1 MCIQWK
7 NDNGERQQRKRNEI
21 LQKTYGRENSYGEYV
36 TLVYGNERRV
46 IQKPKNAYPDFLDP
60 DVTILSTNSLPF
72 FTKLLPTIGNGYIA
86 TVVKSD
92 TIYRSD
98 LFTGYNVTSHRAR
111 IPATSNIELTFVS
124 EKVTSLKYSLDMGRG
139 MYIEEYKGE
148 HFDIQIKMYAHRVL
162 KGVLVTDLTVNTTV
176 NLTVKL
182 QSNPGRASQDL
193 QIVKN
198 SSTNESFSFQAE
210 PKQQEYNSAQN
221 DAYVTYSKVP
231 RDITFKSF
239 TTTSHLFL
247 TVISN
252 DEGSTK
258 DYLYEAYVAFMNG
271 SLETSHTNAWIKSWE
286 EGRIDLTGN
295 IPLARVTY
303 ASYYYILSSVLPPD
317 PDILVKPWPF
327 VGLSPGDLAHGAL
340 GRDYAGHVFWD
351 QETWMYPPVLM
362 LHSEMGKVILER
374 LEVCPGEKF
383 ARYEQHI
390 TGDIA
395 FALKQ
400 YYMMSNDTDF
410 IQNGRGGE
418 LINEIANY
426 WTSRVVYNE
435 QKQLYE
441 IPGVMPPDEFHS
453 PVNNSAY
460 TNVVAK
466 ISLLMTKDILPLINM
481 NSTKFEEIGNKMYI
495 PFDESAKFH
504 PEYDGYKLGTIIKQ
518 ADVILLGF
526 PLMQNLTTE
535 VRKNDLTIYEKVTPG
550 GPAMTWGMF
559 AIGWIE
565 LGDMTKAEELFKRQ
579 MLNVNKPFNV
589 WSEVPLG
596 LGALN
601 FITGSGG
608 YLQSLIFGY
617 GGFRIREDKL
627 EFNGNLPPNVTCF
640 NITGVDYLQG
650 SLSFSFWDYGMSVKQ
665 TKTAKTNLM
674 VVLDFSGEK
683 TLLTVGRTVSYG
695 LVHSDTIY
703 RSDLYNGYKPSHRAR
718 IPSMCAVNITKISD
732 SEITDKKYSLDLGRG
747 EVGYIEGNL
756 ELLHVKAWE
765 KEWKNGRIDLSG
777 NPDLTKTTYA
787 SLYYLMS
794 SMLPPDQYILT
805 SVWPFVGLSPGDLAH
820 GSKGKDYEGHVF
832 WDQETWMYPPLLM
845 LQSEWAKIIL
855 NSRIRT
861 LNAAKSIASKGGYKG
876 AMFPWESAFTGFEVC
891 PEDVYSKYEQHING
905 DIALAVK
912 QYFMMTNDTN
922 FIINDVMPPDEY
934 HAPVNNS
941 VYTNAIA
948 QISLLMT
955 KDILPLI
962 NVSTTKFEEIGNKML
977 IPFIKSKN
985 WHPEYDGYKEGTVV
999 KQADVIL
1006 LGFPLML
1013 NMSKEVRKN
1022 DLLMYEKV
1030 WSELPSGNGAVN
1042 FITGMGGYLQSLIF
1056 GYGGFRMLSD
1066 RLEFNANLPPDVTNY
1081 NISGLD
1087 YFHGSFDFHF
1097 WDKGMNITQTKEGN
1111 VDFDIVLASSGVRY
1125 ALTVDKTIT
1134 FDRQKASICK
1144 QLK

>member
-1 MCIQWK
+1 
-7 NDNGERQQRKRNEI
+7 
-21 LQKTYGRENSYGEYV
+21 L
-36 TLVYGNERRV
+36 
-46 IQKPKNAYPDFLDP
+46 
-60 DVTILSTNSLPF
+60 LSS
-72 FTKLLPTIGNGYIA
+72 
-86 TVVKSD
+86 
-92 TIYRSD
+92 R
-98 LFTGYNVTSHRAR
+98 
-111 IPATSNIELTFVS
+111 
-124 EKVTSLKYSLDMGRG
+124 
-139 MYIEEYKGE
+139 
-148 HFDIQIKMYAHRVL
+148 
-162 KGVLVTDLTVNTTV
+162 
-176 NLTVKL
+176 
-182 QSNPGRASQDL
+182 
-193 QIVKN
+193 
-198 SSTNESFSFQAE
+198 

-258 DYLYEAYVAFMNG
+258 DYLYEAYVVFMNG

-362 LHSEMGKVILER
+362 LHSEMGKAPPRYVADDMPRVYNLTNVITEPTRITSHSSTLLDPIIRHVWNYKNADFDLLGSLLSDFDWLNHLDDTSNADEACEMTGIRKKNRLRRAASRCPSSNNVTKFKSQRNKVTNMKKYAKQQYFSSIDSTLDQVKSSNPRTYWKIIKSLIGKSKTSNVLPPLQNSTGYAFSDSDKCNMLNDYFCSVAR

-695 LVHSDTIY
+695 
-703 RSDLYNGYKPSHRAR
+703 
-718 IPSMCAVNITKISD
+718 
-732 SEITDKKYSLDLGRG
+732 
-747 EVGYIEGNL
+747 
-756 ELLHVKAWE
+756 
-765 KEWKNGRIDLSG
+765 
-777 NPDLTKTTYA
+777 
-787 SLYYLMS
+787 
-794 SMLPPDQYILT
+794 
-805 SVWPFVGLSPGDLAH
+805 
-820 GSKGKDYEGHVF
+820 
-832 WDQETWMYPPLLM
+832 
-845 LQSEWAKIIL
+845 
-855 NSRIRT
+855 
-861 LNAAKSIASKGGYKG
+861 
-876 AMFPWESAFTGFEVC
+876 
-891 PEDVYSKYEQHING
+891 
-905 DIALAVK
+905 
-912 QYFMMTNDTN
+912 
-922 FIINDVMPPDEY
+922 
-934 HAPVNNS
+934 
-941 VYTNAIA
+941 
-948 QISLLMT
+948 
-955 KDILPLI
+955 
-962 NVSTTKFEEIGNKML
+962 
-977 IPFIKSKN
+977 
-985 WHPEYDGYKEGTVV
+985 
-999 KQADVIL
+999 
-1006 LGFPLML
+1006 
-1013 NMSKEVRKN
+1013 
-1022 DLLMYEKV
+1022 
-1030 WSELPSGNGAVN
+1030 
-1042 FITGMGGYLQSLIF
+1042 
-1056 GYGGFRMLSD
+1056 
-1066 RLEFNANLPPDVTNY
+1066 
-1081 NISGLD
+1081 
-1087 YFHGSFDFHF
+1087 
-1097 WDKGMNITQTKEGN
+1097 
-1111 VDFDIVLASSGVRY
+1111 
-1125 ALTVDKTIT
+1125 
-1134 FDRQKASICK
+1134 RQKAAIAAAK
-1144 QLK
+1144 